1 MDCGRAFGAGV
12 DRSRN
17 PDEMKAAGGEARR
30 YMNLSR
36 RSFLAVTALAAQI
49 RAAEHSMQMHLS
61 CGALGIQASPRQAID
76 LAAKHGFD
84 VVDADGKYLG
94 GLSDGELRDLL
105 SAMDARKIGWAMA
118 GLPVDFRRG
127 EAAFS
132 AGMADLPAYARGLG
146 RAGVHSVTT
155 WVTPGSNE
163 LTYLANFKLHAARFR
178 EIARVLDG
186 AGLRLGIEYVGPKTS
201 WVSQRYPF
209 IHTMAEMRD
218 LIAEIGQAN
227 VGLVLDSWHWYHAG
241 DSGADILA
249 LRASGV
255 VSVDLNDAPAGV
267 AKDQMVDGKRELP
280 GATAMI
286 DSKTFLQ
293 SLKRIGFAGPVRA
306 EPFNDAV
313 RRMSPDDAAEAA
325 AEALRKAFTA
335 AGI

>member
-1 MDCGRAFGAGV
+1 
-12 DRSRN
+12 
-17 PDEMKAAGGEARR
+17 
-30 YMNLSR
+30 MNFSR
-36 RSFLAVTALAAQI
+36 RSFLAVTALAAQT
-49 RAAEHSMQMHLS
+49 RAAGHAMQMHLS
-61 CGALGIQASPRQAID
+61 CGALGIKASPQQAID

-94 GLSDGELRDLL
+94 GLSGGELQDLL
-105 SAMDARKIGWAMA
+105 RGMEAKKIGWAMA
-118 GLPVDFRRG
+118 GLPVEFRRD
-127 EAAFS
+127 EATFS
-132 AGMADLPAYARGLG
+132 AGLADLPGYARGLG

-155 WVTPGSNE
+155 WVSPSSND
-163 LTYLANFKLHAARFR
+163 LTYLANLKLHAARFR

-186 AGLRLGIEYVGPKTS
+186 SGLRLGIEYVAPKTL
-201 WVSQRYPF
+201 WAAQRYPF
-209 IHTMAEMRD
+209 IHSMAEMRE
-218 LIAEIGQAN
+218 LISEIGQGN

-249 LRASGV
+249 LRAKDV

-280 GATAMI
+280 GATGLI
-286 DSKTFLQ
+286 DGKIFLE

-313 RRMSPDDAAEAA
+313 RRMPPDDAAEAA
-325 AEALRKAFTA
+325 AGALRKAFAA